1 MLTQLAAATG
11 VLALLT
17 VVPGPDMAVVTRR
30 AVSRGRADGL
40 RTVGGIAA
48 GLLLWGALTVA
59 GLAALLAASAEVYL
73 AVKLAGAAYLCLL
86 GVQSLRRPGVGA
98 AADGDGGGAAGGV
111 DGAGVGGP
119 DGGGGGG
126 LGGPDGGRRE
136 RGGAWRTG
144 LVSNALNPKIA
155 VFYTGLL
162 PTLAPPGLRPAAG
175 MALLV
180 LVHVLLTLAW
190 LGTYVY
196 VLSRARRFFARPRVR
211 RAMDR
216 VTGVVLIGFG
226 LRVATSA
233 S

>member
-1 MLTQLAAATG
+1 
-11 VLALLT
+11 
-17 VVPGPDMAVVTRR
+17 MAIVTRR

-73 AVKLAGAAYLCLL
+73 VVKLAGAAYLCFL
-86 GVQSLRRPGVGA
+86 GIQSLRRPGGGPS
-98 AADGDGGGAAGGV
+98 DGPASDSGGSDSPASDSGGSDGGGS
-111 DGAGVGGP
+111 
-119 DGGGGGG
+119 DGGGS
-126 LGGPDGGRRE
+126 
-136 RGGAWRTG
+136 AWRTG

-180 LVHVLLTLAW
+180 LVHVLLTLLW

-196 VLSRARRFFARPRVR
+196 VLSRARQFFTRPRVR
-211 RAMDR
+211 RTMDR
-216 VTGVVLIGFG
+216 ATGIVLIGFG
-226 LRVATSA
+226 VRVATSTA
-233 S
+233 

>member
-1 MLTQLAAATG
+1 MLTQLLAATG

-17 VVPGPDMAVVTRR
+17 LVPGPDMAVVTRR
-30 AVSRGRADGL
+30 AVSRGRGDGL
-40 RTVGGIAA
+40 RTVAGIAG

-59 GLAALLAASAEVYL
+59 GLAALLAASAEVYT
-73 AVKLAGAAYLCLL
+73 AVKLAGAAYLCFL
-86 GVQSLRRPGVGA
+86 GIQSLRRPGAPAEPSARSRSG
-98 AADGDGGGAAGGV
+98 DGDGGGGSG
-111 DGAGVGGP
+111 
-119 DGGGGGG
+119 
-126 LGGPDGGRRE
+126 
-136 RGGAWRTG
+136 WRTG

-162 PTLAPPGLRPAAG
+162 PTLAPPGLSPAAG
-175 MALLV
+175 MAVLV

-196 VLSRARRFFARPRVR
+196 VLTRARRFFARPRVR

-226 LRVATSA
+226 VRVASSTA
-233 S
+233 

>member
-1 MLTQLAAATG
+1 MLTQLLAATG

-17 VVPGPDMAVVTRR
+17 LVPGPDMAVVTRR
-30 AVSRGRADGL
+30 AVSRGRTDGL
-40 RTVGGIAA
+40 LTVAGIAG

-73 AVKLAGAAYLCLL
+73 VVKLAGAAYLCFL
-86 GVQSLRRPGVGA
+86 GIQSLRRPGGGPDADADSGA
-98 AADGDGGGAAGGV
+98 GADSGSGSASGGGAAGGRR
-111 DGAGVGGP
+111 GEAGSG
-119 DGGGGGG
+119 
-126 LGGPDGGRRE
+126 
-136 RGGAWRTG
+136 WRTG
-144 LVSNALNPKIA
+144 LVSNTLNPKIA

-162 PTLAPPGLRPAAG
+162 PTLAPADLSPAAG

-196 VLSRARRFFARPRVR
+196 VLTRARRFFTRPRVR

-226 LRVATSA
+226 VRVASSTA
-233 S
+233 

>member
-11 VLALLT
+11 ILGLLT
-17 VVPGPDMAVVTRR
+17 LVPGPDMAIVTRR

-73 AVKLAGAAYLCLL
+73 AVKLAGAAYLCFL
-86 GVQSLRRPGVGA
+86 GIQSLRRPGGEPSDSGA
-98 AADGDGGGAAGGV
+98 SGASDSGGS
-111 DGAGVGGP
+111 
-119 DGGGGGG
+119 
-126 LGGPDGGRRE
+126 
-136 RGGAWRTG
+136 AWRTG

-180 LVHVLLTLAW
+180 LVHVLLTLLW
-190 LGTYVY
+190 LGTYVH
-196 VLSRARRFFARPRVR
+196 VLSRARHFFTRPRVR
-211 RAMDR
+211 RTMDR
-216 VTGVVLIGFG
+216 ATGVVLIGFG
-226 LRVATSA
+226 VRVATSTA
-233 S
+233 

>member
-17 VVPGPDMAVVTRR
+17 LVPGPDMAIVTRR

-73 AVKLAGAAYLCLL
+73 VVKLAGAAYLCFL
-86 GVQSLRRPGVGA
+86 GIQSLRRPG
-98 AADGDGGGAAGGV
+98 GGPE
-111 DGAGVGGP
+111 GGP
-119 DGGGGGG
+119 DGAASGGGGG
-126 LGGPDGGRRE
+126 SGS
-136 RGGAWRTG
+136 AWRTG

-162 PTLAPPGLRPAAG
+162 PTLAPHGLRPAVG

-180 LVHVLLTLAW
+180 LVHVLLTLLW
-190 LGTYVY
+190 LSTYVY
-196 VLSRARRFFARPRVR
+196 VLSHARRFFTRPRVR
-211 RAMDR
+211 RTMDR

-226 LRVATSA
+226 VRVATSA
-233 S
+233 A

>member
-1 MLTQLAAATG
+1 MLTQLVAASG

-17 VVPGPDMAVVTRR
+17 VVPGPDMAIVTRR

-73 AVKLAGAAYLCLL
+73 VVKLAGAAYLCFL
-86 GVQSLRRPGVGA
+86 GVRSLHRPGAGGEPLEGT
-98 AADGDGGGAAGGV
+98 GDGAR
-111 DGAGVGGP
+111 DGAGAPVKATGTGP
-119 DGGGGGG
+119 GTGTAATSA
-126 LGGPDGGRRE
+126 
-136 RGGAWRTG
+136 GGAWRTG
-144 LVSNALNPKIA
+144 LIANALNPKIA

-162 PTLAPPGLRPAAG
+162 PSLAPEGLPAAAG

-180 LVHVLLTLAW
+180 LVHVVLTVAW
-190 LGTYVY
+190 LSTYVY

-211 RAMDR
+211 RTMDR

-226 LRVATSA
+226 VRVATSA
-233 S
+233 T

>member
-17 VVPGPDMAVVTRR
+17 LVPGPDMAIVTRR

-40 RTVGGIAA
+40 RTVGGIAV
-48 GLLLWGALTVA
+48 GLLLWGALTAA
-59 GLAALLAASAEVYL
+59 GLAALLAASAEVFL
-73 AVKLAGAAYLCLL
+73 VVKLAGAAYLCLL
-86 GVQSLRRPGVGA
+86 GAQALRRPGAGTA
-98 AADGDGGGAAGGV
+98 LDGTAGDAADRPAPG
-111 DGAGVGGP
+111 
-119 DGGGGGG
+119 
-126 LGGPDGGRRE
+126 
-136 RGGAWRTG
+136 RGGSAWRTG
-144 LVSNALNPKIA
+144 LVANALNPKIA

-190 LGTYVY
+190 LSTYVY
-196 VLSRARRFFARPRVR
+196 VLSRARRFFTRPRVR
-211 RAMDR
+211 RTMDR

-226 LRVATSA
+226 VRVATSA
-233 S
+233 T

>member
-11 VLALLT
+11 VLGLLT
-17 VVPGPDMAVVTRR
+17 LVPGPDMAIVTRR

-73 AVKLAGAAYLCLL
+73 AVKLAGAAYLCFL
-86 GVQSLRRPGVGA
+86 GIQSLRRPGGGTDGG
-98 AADGDGGGAAGGV
+98 ADGSGGSGGGSG
-111 DGAGVGGP
+111 GGP
-119 DGGGGGG
+119 LPDRGGA
-126 LGGPDGGRRE
+126 
-136 RGGAWRTG
+136 GAWRTG

-162 PTLAPPGLRPAAG
+162 PTLAPRDLSPAAG

-180 LVHVLLTLAW
+180 LVHVLLTLLW

-196 VLSRARRFFARPRVR
+196 VLSRARQFFTRPRVR

-216 VTGVVLIGFG
+216 VTGIVLIGFG
-226 LRVATSA
+226 VRVATSA
-233 S
+233 T

>member
-1 MLTQLAAATG
+1 MFPQLLTATG

-17 VVPGPDMAVVTRR
+17 LVPGPDMAVVTKL

-48 GLLLWGALTVA
+48 GLLLWGVVTVA

-73 AVKLAGAAYLCLL
+73 AVKLAGAAYLCFL
-86 GVQSLRRPGVGA
+86 GIRSLRRPGAEPPAVRGPA
-98 AADGDGGGAAGGV
+98 PAGHGS
-111 DGAGVGGP
+111 AGS
-119 DGGGGGG
+119 
-126 LGGPDGGRRE
+126 
-136 RGGAWRTG
+136 AWRTG
-144 LVSNALNPKIA
+144 LVGNALNPKIA

-162 PTLAPPGLRPAAG
+162 PALAPPGLRPAVG

-180 LVHVLLTLAW
+180 LIHLALTALW

-211 RAMDR
+211 RALDR
-216 VTGVVLIGFG
+216 TTGVVLIAFG
-226 LRVATSA
+226 VRVATTP
-233 S
+233 

>member
-11 VLALLT
+11 VLGLLT
-17 VVPGPDMAVVTRR
+17 LVPGPDMAIVTRR

-73 AVKLAGAAYLCLL
+73 AVKLAGAAYLCFL
-86 GVQSLRRPGVGA
+86 GIQSLRRPG
-98 AADGDGGGAAGGV
+98 GGTD
-111 DGAGVGGP
+111 DGAGVGAGGSGSS
-119 DGGGGGG
+119 GGGSTS
-126 LGGPDGGRRE
+126 GGPLPDRGGA
-136 RGGAWRTG
+136 GAWRTG

-162 PTLAPPGLRPAAG
+162 PTLAPRDLSPAAG

-180 LVHVLLTLAW
+180 LVHVLLTLLW

-196 VLSRARRFFARPRVR
+196 VLSRARQFFTRPRVR

-216 VTGVVLIGFG
+216 VTGIVLIGFG
-226 LRVATSA
+226 VRVATSA
-233 S
+233 A

>member
-17 VVPGPDMAVVTRR
+17 LVPGPDMAIVTRR

-73 AVKLAGAAYLCLL
+73 GVKLAGAAYLCFL
-86 GVQSLRRPGVGA
+86 GIQSLRRPG
-98 AADGDGGGAAGGV
+98 GGPEGGSP
-111 DGAGVGGP
+111 GGP
-119 DGGGGGG
+119 DGAGSGAGGGSGS
-126 LGGPDGGRRE
+126 
-136 RGGAWRTG
+136 AWRTG

-162 PTLAPPGLRPAAG
+162 PTLAPHGLRPAAG

-180 LVHVLLTLAW
+180 LVHVLLTLLW

-196 VLSRARRFFARPRVR
+196 VLSHARRFFTRPRVR
-211 RAMDR
+211 RTMDR

-226 LRVATSA
+226 VRVATSA
-233 S
+233 T

>member
-17 VVPGPDMAVVTRR
+17 LVPGPDMAVVTRR
-30 AVSRGRADGL
+30 AVTRGRADGL
-40 RTVGGIAA
+40 RTVGGVAA

-73 AVKLAGAAYLCLL
+73 VVKLAGAAYLCFL
-86 GVQSLRRPGVGA
+86 GVQSLRRPG
-98 AADGDGGGAAGGV
+98 ADARAEGNGDGGGAG
-111 DGAGVGGP
+111 
-119 DGGGGGG
+119 
-126 LGGPDGGRRE
+126 DGGRRD

-144 LVSNALNPKIA
+144 LVGNALNPKIA

-162 PTLAPPGLRPAAG
+162 PTLAPPGLGPAAG

-211 RAMDR
+211 RTMDR

-226 LRVATSA
+226 VRVAASA
-233 S
+233 P

>member
-1 MLTQLAAATG
+1 MLTQLVAATG

-17 VVPGPDMAVVTRR
+17 VVPGPDMAIVTRR

-73 AVKLAGAAYLCLL
+73 VVKLAGAAYLCFL
-86 GVQSLRRPGVGA
+86 GIQSLRRPG
-98 AADGDGGGAAGGV
+98 AGGEPGN
-111 DGAGVGGP
+111 GAGADPGAGAGADAP
-119 DGGGGGG
+119 TA
-126 LGGPDGGRRE
+126 
-136 RGGAWRTG
+136 GAWRTG
-144 LVSNALNPKIA
+144 LIANALNPKIA

-162 PTLAPPGLRPAAG
+162 PSLAPHGLPPAAG

-180 LVHVLLTLAW
+180 LVHVVLTVAW
-190 LGTYVY
+190 LSTYVY

-211 RAMDR
+211 RTMDR
-216 VTGVVLIGFG
+216 VTGIVLIGFG
-226 LRVATSA
+226 VRVAASA
-233 S
+233 T

>member
-17 VVPGPDMAVVTRR
+17 LVPGPDMAIVTRR

-73 AVKLAGAAYLCLL
+73 VVKLAGAAYLCFL
-86 GVQSLRRPGVGA
+86 GVQSLRRPGGGPEGDPDGA
-98 AADGDGGGAAGGV
+98 RSDGGSGS
-111 DGAGVGGP
+111 
-119 DGGGGGG
+119 
-126 LGGPDGGRRE
+126 
-136 RGGAWRTG
+136 AWRTG

-162 PTLAPPGLRPAAG
+162 PTLAPQGLRPAAG

-180 LVHVLLTLAW
+180 LVHVLLTLFW
-190 LGTYVY
+190 LSAYVY
-196 VLSRARRFFARPRVR
+196 VLSHARRFFTRPRVR

-226 LRVATSA
+226 VRVATSA
-233 S
+233 A

>member
-17 VVPGPDMAVVTRR
+17 LVPGPDMAIVTRR

-73 AVKLAGAAYLCLL
+73 VVKLAGAAYLCFL
-86 GVQSLRRPGVGA
+86 GIQSLRRPGGSPE
-98 AADGDGGGAAGGV
+98 
-111 DGAGVGGP
+111 GGP
-119 DGGGGGG
+119 DGAASGAGGGSGS
-126 LGGPDGGRRE
+126 
-136 RGGAWRTG
+136 AWRTG

-162 PTLAPPGLRPAAG
+162 PTLAPHGLRPAVG

-180 LVHVLLTLAW
+180 LVHVLLTLLW
-190 LGTYVY
+190 LSTYVY
-196 VLSRARRFFARPRVR
+196 VLSHARRFFTRPRVR
-211 RAMDR
+211 RTMDR
-216 VTGVVLIGFG
+216 ATGVVLIGFG
-226 LRVATSA
+226 VRVATSA
-233 S
+233 A

>member
-11 VLALLT
+11 VLGLLT
-17 VVPGPDMAVVTRR
+17 LVPGPDMAIVTRR

-73 AVKLAGAAYLCLL
+73 VVKLAGAAYLCFL
-86 GVQSLRRPGVGA
+86 GIQCLRRPGGGPSEGPA
-98 AADGDGGGAAGGV
+98 SDGGGSDSGGS
-111 DGAGVGGP
+111 
-119 DGGGGGG
+119 
-126 LGGPDGGRRE
+126 
-136 RGGAWRTG
+136 AWRTG

-180 LVHVLLTLAW
+180 LVHVLLTLLW

-196 VLSRARRFFARPRVR
+196 VLSRARQFFTRPRVR
-211 RAMDR
+211 RTMDR
-216 VTGVVLIGFG
+216 ATGVVLIGFG
-226 LRVATSA
+226 VRVATSTA
-233 S
+233 

>member
-17 VVPGPDMAVVTRR
+17 LVPGPDMAIVTRR

-73 AVKLAGAAYLCLL
+73 VVKLAGAAYLCFL
-86 GVQSLRRPGVGA
+86 GVQSLRRPG
-98 AADGDGGGAAGGV
+98 
-111 DGAGVGGP
+111 GGP
-119 DGGGGGG
+119 DGD
-126 LGGPDGGRRE
+126 PDGAGSD
-136 RGGAWRTG
+136 GGSGSAWRTG

-162 PTLAPPGLRPAAG
+162 PTLAPQGLRPAAG

-180 LVHVLLTLAW
+180 LVHVLLTLLW
-190 LGTYVY
+190 LSAYVY
-196 VLSRARRFFARPRVR
+196 VLSHARRFFTRPRVR

-226 LRVATSA
+226 VRVATSA
-233 S
+233 T